1 LAIEMFLSGF
11 LLLFIIIA
19 IAASVRFGNE
29 LISDLD
35 SDTKLQKINDD
46 PKRFKTSIV
55 FALIHNSCII
65 AFVVL
70 LFVTFGAYSLILG
83 VVWTISRIVESLI
96 LSYNEKK
103 NLELLNLARQ
113 YSGASGAE
121 KEAVSDLGRTIL
133 KTKNYRFRFA
143 QIPFTIGTLA
153 YSILFVTYGVVL
165 PILGWFGIVASIL
178 YGLGFVMIL
187 VKPDIKA
194 PYLVTMPDESI
205 SPVPPIGGLLIW
217 IFEIVVG
224 VWLIYSSIFIL

>member
-11 LLLFIIIA
+11 LFLFIVIA

-55 FALIHNSCII
+55 FALIHNSTII

-224 VWLIYSSIFIL
+224 GWLIYSSIFIL

>member
-1 LAIEMFLSGF
+1 MAIEMVLSGF
-11 LLLFIIIA
+11 LFLFIIIA

-35 SDTKLQKINDD
+35 SATKLQKINDD
-46 PKRFKTSIV
+46 PKRFKTSIA
-55 FALIHNSCII
+55 FALIHNFSII
-65 AFVVL
+65 AVVL
-70 LFVTFGAYSLILG
+70 LLFVAFGAYSLILG

-96 LSYNEKK
+96 LSSNEK
-103 NLELLNLARQ
+103 NNWELLNLARQ
-113 YSGASGAE
+113 YSAASGDE

-133 KTKNYRFRFA
+133 KTKNSRFRFA

-165 PILGWFGIVASIL
+165 PIIGWFGIVASIL

-187 VKPDIKA
+187 AKPDIKV
-194 PYLVTMPDESI
+194 PYLATMPDESI

-217 IFEIVVG
+217 IFEIVLG

>member
-46 PKRFKTSIV
+46 QKRFKTSIV
-55 FALIHNSCII
+55 FALIHNSSII

-70 LFVTFGAYSLILG
+70 LFVTFGAYSIILG

-133 KTKNYRFRFA
+133 KTKNSRFRFA

-187 VKPDIKA
+187 VKPDIKV

-224 VWLIYSSIFIL
+224 VWLIYSSLIIL